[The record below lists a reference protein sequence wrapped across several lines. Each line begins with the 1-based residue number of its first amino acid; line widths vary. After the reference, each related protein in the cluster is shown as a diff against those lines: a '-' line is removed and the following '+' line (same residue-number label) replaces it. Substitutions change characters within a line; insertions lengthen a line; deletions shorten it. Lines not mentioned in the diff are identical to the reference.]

1 MKSLYMRFAA
11 CIVATLVYCSIQPI
25 FMPIV
30 ATPEQVWDLFTT
42 TPEALHKQTQDA
54 IDQANRA
61 IEAILAISKHDRTFD
76 NTCRALDSLTYGSS
90 LLLIFNMTRVLLNT
104 HPSEAL
110 RAAAQENKTCVE
122 RYLID
127 IWSDARLYQALVDY
141 YSRHDAALLSAEE
154 QYYLQKTLH
163 KFKTAGA
170 HLPETERMHV
180 HNLLQEIGQLCA
192 QFSDAVM
199 QDTRY
204 FTATV
209 QELDG
214 VAESFLENLPRS
226 TPETYKIVC
235 AYPNLAHIL
244 SFCTVAQ
251 TRKQMYEIFNNRA
264 YPANEIVLEQLVAKR
279 HELAN
284 ALGYQTFAHLDIAD
298 QMAQTPELVQAFL
311 ERLLVCGQKK
321 ALAEYAAYVQ
331 YLPKELV
338 YEDGTIDAWNAMFA
352 RTAYIKNQYAF
363 DQQEFAAYV
372 ALDNTVERMLGIYE
386 DFFSLRMRIEDN
398 QGAWHK
404 DVKLISVR
412 DRQSDALL
420 GHIILD
426 LKPREK
432 KFGHFWTMPVI
443 PALPHATPAVPAVAV
458 VIGNFPER
466 LPLDFGGAIGGIV
479 TLFHELG
486 HTFHELLSATKLA
499 SSAGMNVPLDFIE
512 MPSNTL
518 ERFVWQPAILKRI
531 GKHVHTGKEMP
542 DELIA
547 QALSLESALTGN
559 FMLKLINGGLFALHL
574 FGIAGEHTIAT
585 LNQKISDKVYPH
597 IRHSDLDHSFAS
609 FGHLVDM
616 YFTKYYGYAW
626 SSVLAYDLF
635 NKIQEGGFMD
645 SEVGKRYR
653 DQVIAAGGS
662 AHPQDLLCDFI
673 GRAPNEEAFFKAMG
687 FEAE

>member
-1 MKSLYMRFAA
+1 MKNFYMRFAA
-11 CIVATLVYCSIQPI
+11 CIMATVMYCSLQPI
-25 FMPIV
+25 SMPIV
-30 ATPEQVWDLFTT
+30 STPEQVWDLFTT
-42 TPEALHKQTQDA
+42 TPEALQQQTQDA
-54 IDQANRA
+54 IEQAALALQA
-61 IEAILAISKHDRTFD
+61 IIDIPTEERTFD
-76 NTCRALDSLTYGSS
+76 NTCRALDSLTFGSS
-90 LLLIFNMTRVLLNT
+90 LLLVQNVSRILLNT
-104 HPSEAL
+104 HPDEAL
-110 RAAAQENKTCVE
+110 RAAAQENKARIE

-127 IWSDARLYQALVDY
+127 IWSNAELYQAVVDY
-141 YSRHDAALLSAEE
+141 DTQHDAALLSSEE
-154 QYYLQKTLH
+154 RYYLHKALH
-163 KFKTAGA
+163 RFKTSGA

-192 QFSDAVM
+192 TFSNAVM

-204 FTATV
+204 FTATA

-235 AYPNLAHIL
+235 TYPNYAQIL

-251 TRKQMYEIFNNRA
+251 TRKRMYEIFNNRA
-264 YPANEIVLEQLVAKR
+264 YPANETVLEQIILKR
-279 HELAN
+279 HQLAQV
-284 ALGYQTFAHLDIAD
+284 LGYQTFAHLDIAD
-298 QMAQTPELVQAFL
+298 QMAQTPEHVEAFL
-311 ERLLVCGQKK
+311 ERLLVCSQKK
-321 ALAEYAAYVQ
+321 ALAEFAAYVQ

-338 YEDGTIDAWNAMFA
+338 YEDGTVDGWNTMFA

-372 ALDNTVERMLGIYE
+372 ALDTTVERMLGIYE
-386 DFFSLRMRIEDN
+386 DFFSLRMHIEDN

-412 DRQSDALL
+412 DRQSDVLL

-426 LKPREK
+426 LVPREK

-443 PALPHATPAVPAVAV
+443 PALPHATPAVPAVVAI
-458 VIGNFPER
+458 IGNFPNC
-466 LPLDFGGAIGGIV
+466 LTLDFGGGIGGIV

-486 HTFHELLSATKLA
+486 HAFHELLSATKLA

-518 ERFVWQPAILKRI
+518 ERFVWQPATLKRI
-531 GKHVHTGKEMP
+531 GKHMHTGNEMP

-547 QALSLESALTGN
+547 QALSLESSLTGN

-574 FGIAGEHTIAT
+574 FGAPTEHTIAT
-585 LNQKISDKVYPH
+585 LYQEIGGRVYPH
-597 IRHSDLDHSFAS
+597 IRNNELDHFYAS

-635 NKIQEGGFMD
+635 SKIQQDGFLD
-645 SEVGKRYR
+645 AGVGKRYR

-662 AHPQDLLCDFI
+662 AHPQNLLTNFI
-673 GRAPNEEAFFKAMG
+673 GRSPNEEAFFKAMG
-687 FEAE
+687 FENE